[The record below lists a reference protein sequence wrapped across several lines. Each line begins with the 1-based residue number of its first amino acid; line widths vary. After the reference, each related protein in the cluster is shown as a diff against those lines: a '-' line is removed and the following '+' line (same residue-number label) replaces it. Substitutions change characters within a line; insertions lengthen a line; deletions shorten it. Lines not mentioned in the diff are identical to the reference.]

1 MNEENIK
8 PYSFDK
14 RSADEVREMQ
24 SKGGKN
30 SGKTRRK
37 KAQWREE
44 ARAILELPMK
54 DPRDVIDGHKA
65 GRPKSLDKMKSLKD
79 LQRSNM
85 KAGDGVLAAML
96 ANALHGDR
104 MSAQLLF
111 QLTGTLT
118 GEGESQSQAEQIDD
132 GFMDAL
138 NGTAAAD
145 WEDAAG
151 IEGEDDESGG

>member
-44 ARAILELPMK
+44 TRAILELPMK

-104 MSAQLLF
+104 QSAQLLF
-111 QLTGTLT
+111 TLA
-118 GEGESQSQAEQIDD
+118 GAMDQERSAGSESESREDD
-132 GFMDAL
+132 GFLDAL
-138 NGTAAAD
+138 NGTAAED
-145 WEDAAG
+145 WDEKGMD
-151 IEGEDDESGG
+151 DDESE

>member
-1 MNEENIK
+1 MNEENLK
-8 PYSFDK
+8 PFSERTEK
-14 RSADEVREMQ
+14 EQREIRQ
-24 SKGGKN
+24 KGGRASVKA
-30 SGKTRRK
+30 RRK
-37 KAQWREE
+37 KAQWKEE
-44 ARAILELPMK
+44 ARAILELAMK
-54 DPRDVIDGHKA
+54 DPGEVIDGHKA

-79 LQRSNM
+79 LQKTNM

-111 QLTGTLT
+111 QLTGALN
-118 GEGESQSQAEQIDD
+118 GESEAQSQAEQVDD

-145 WEDAAG
+145 WEDEAG